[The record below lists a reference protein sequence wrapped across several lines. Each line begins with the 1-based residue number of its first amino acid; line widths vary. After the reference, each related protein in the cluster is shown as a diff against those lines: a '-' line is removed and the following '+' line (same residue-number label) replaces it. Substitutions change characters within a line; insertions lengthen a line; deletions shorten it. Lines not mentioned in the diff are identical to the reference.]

1 MPSTVLVRTDVG
13 GKITELDRRRE
24 KTTRRTRGASGG
36 LCARY
41 WSDTLANTCL
51 LPAARP
57 PTFNPPLAILSLHHA
72 LADAQHELDLE
83 ARHRLSLRRTRPSS
97 SPRSRVSSLHPEASL
112 HSEAVQR
119 ALRAVGVRSHTGTVF
134 HCRMRQPRARLRAAA
149 AMATLQFGLIW
160 TADDG
165 TCADNLFLRSRV
177 CICDLGAFAQP
188 RVHTRMGSAP
198 ALCAS
203 GMQAGIR
210 PPPRALMWRV
220 PVHGP
225 QSGHVSSHQS
235 LRLYN
240 FLLHFFSERTGL

>member
-1 MPSTVLVRTDVG
+1 MVLL
-13 GKITELDRRRE
+13 I
-24 KTTRRTRGASGG
+24 
-36 LCARY
+36 
-41 WSDTLANTCL
+41 L
-51 LPAARP
+51 L
-57 PTFNPPLAILSLHHA
+57 LLHHA

-198 ALCAS
+198 ALVSVQAVCKREFVLLLALSCGAYPSTGRNQVTFQATKVYGCIIFSCTFFLRGPAS
-203 GMQAGIR
+203 R
-210 PPPRALMWRV
+210 DTHPDV
-220 PVHGP
+220 
-225 QSGHVSSHQS
+225 
-235 LRLYN
+235 
-240 FLLHFFSERTGL
+240 GLGTIGSM